1 VTGIIVYFQLW
12 AEKANYAAA
21 MGMFVIELMFAIFSP
36 FITYYYCQGSSLA
49 LAGAIG
55 SAMAAAGAG
64 VGIGTKKAGGAGIG
78 AIASKLAP
86 PKPKRDRPVAET

>member
-1 VTGIIVYFQLW
+1 
-12 AEKANYAAA
+12 

-55 SAMAAAGAG
+55 SAMAGAGAG

-78 AIASKLAP
+78 AIANKLAP
-86 PKPKRDRPVAET
+86 PKPKRDRSV